1 MKTNITLI
9 ITALVLSFAL
19 SSCYQQKQILNSSII
34 NEYNLDEQDLKSIQ
48 FYLSG
53 TVVLYKS
60 NTKGTT
66 KKSQNGELEV
76 SEVTKANRLV
86 IEDGTPGV
94 VIKRIDDK
102 RLAVSFE
109 ADDSKVLIFG
119 DVDNSGTYILLAE
132 KWTDGMGKISY
143 GDAIY
148 YIQPNY
154 GIKPHLVFSFKKS
167 KNSQTETRVVG
178 GRGL

>member
-1 MKTNITLI
+1 MKSNITLTFI
-9 ITALVLSFAL
+9 ALALILGL
-19 SSCYQQKQILNSSII
+19 SSCYQQKQILNTSLI
-34 NEYNLDEQDLKSIQ
+34 NEYNLDEQDLKAIQ

-76 SEVTKANRLV
+76 SEVTKSNRLV
-86 IEDGTPGV
+86 IEDGTLGV

-109 ADDSKVLIFG
+109 SDDSKVLIFG

-143 GDAIY
+143 GDGTY
-148 YIQPNY
+148 YIQPSY
-154 GIKPHLVFSFKKS
+154 GVEPHLVFNFIKS